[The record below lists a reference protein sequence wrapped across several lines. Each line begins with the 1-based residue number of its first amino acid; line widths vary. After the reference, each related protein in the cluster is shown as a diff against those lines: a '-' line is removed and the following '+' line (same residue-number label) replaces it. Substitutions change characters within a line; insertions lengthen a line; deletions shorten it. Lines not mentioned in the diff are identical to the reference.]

1 MLVTEHRPPS
11 FSKQQVLAFIQQ
23 HYGDEAV
30 ALKDLGGYIDQNF
43 HVVAD
48 DGRDY
53 LFKIH
58 DGLENEGVID
68 LQASVINRLADK
80 LPELTFPTSHV
91 NLGSESVSTIVDDNG
106 NPHFARLLN
115 YVPGELLK
123 DAMGDRSRLL
133 FDLGKILGETDAA
146 LDGFFHPAANRV
158 NLPWDMKNTYSV
170 MPLSQYIDSP
180 SRRRLVDYFFSQFDT
195 KVYRQLIEQRMS
207 VVHGDM
213 HARSALVEK
222 NSEGELHISGI
233 IDFGD
238 TVFTYTVCN
247 VATAAADAL
256 LASDSPLEDA
266 GEVIRGYHQAW
277 PLTEQEIGLLYYLMV
292 TRLCIYVCM
301 AAYTRHTHPENA
313 HVSQK
318 ENYAWKA
325 LRQLIKLNPIAAQ
338 ECFLQRCGFQPR
350 QSAFQESVKG
360 MVKDRQQHFSKALYT
375 HYDEPLSLSGGALQ
389 YLYDY
394 DGSTYL
400 DCVNNVCQWGHCHPT
415 IVKAAQQQIATLNT
429 NSRYLYEQM
438 TEYARRLTA
447 TLPDPLSVCYFV
459 NSGSEANDLALRLA
473 RTITG
478 ENDVLVIDTAYHGN
492 STVCTDIS
500 PHRIDRPGRPGL
512 PDYVHKTLVPNTFSG
527 PYRDDDPDAGAKY
540 AADVANIIER
550 LKTEGKGVAAFYAES
565 LIGTGGQIVLPEG
578 YLRAVYEHVRSV
590 GGITVADEVQVGFGR
605 TGKHIWCFEEQGVVP
620 DIVTMGKPIGNG
632 HPMAAVVTTPE
643 IAAAFDGGVPY
654 FNTFGGN
661 PVSCATGIAVLDVLE
676 SENIQA
682 NVISMADKIVTGLKK
697 LQAQFNCI
705 ADIRGLG
712 LYIGVEIAKS
722 GDPLTPDEKL
732 AANIVEAMKSRG
744 VLLNTNGYGNNV
756 IKIKP
761 PLVIDEED
769 VDFLLEHLGAV
780 LEDLVYCG
788 GSVGLNR
795 TAP

>member
-1 MLVTEHRPPS
+1 MLVTEHRLPC
-11 FSKQQVLAFIQQ
+11 FSQQQVVEYLQQ
-23 HYGDEAV
+23 HYGASIT
-30 ALKDLGGYIDQNF
+30 KTKNLGSYVDQNF

-48 DGRDY
+48 DGSEY

-58 DGLENEGVID
+58 DGLENEGAID
-68 LQASVINRLADK
+68 LQAGVIAHLADK
-80 LPELTFPTSHV
+80 LPGQSFPTAHV
-91 NLGSESVSTIVDDNG
+91 SLESESVSTIIDDKG
-106 NPHFARLLN
+106 NRHFSRLLN

-123 DAMGDRSRLL
+123 DAMGDGDAQQLL
-133 FDLGKILGETDAA
+133 YELGNLLGETDAA
-146 LDGFFHPAANRV
+146 LDGYFHPAANRA
-158 NLPWDMKNTYSV
+158 NLPWDMKNAHSV
-170 MPLSQYIDSP
+170 MPLSRYIENP
-180 SRRRLVDYFFSQFDT
+180 AQRRLVDYFFSQFDSQ
-195 KVYRQLIEQRMS
+195 VYRQLITQRMS

-213 HARSALVEK
+213 HARSALVERDA
-222 NSEGELHISGI
+222 EGELSISGL

-238 TVFTYTVCN
+238 TVYTYTVCN
-247 VATAAADAL
+247 IATAAADAL
-256 LASDSPLEDA
+256 LDSDNPLESA

-277 PLTEQEIGLLYYLMV
+277 QLKEQEISLLYYLMA

-301 AAYTRHTHPENA
+301 AAYTRHTHPENS
-313 HVSQK
+313 HVSLK
-318 ENYAWKA
+318 ENSAWKA

-338 ECFLQRCGFQPR
+338 ACFLDKCGFESR
-350 QSAFQESVKG
+350 QTTSRNNVTE
-360 MVKDRQQHFSKALYT
+360 MIEDRERHFSRALYT
-375 HYDEPLSLSGGALQ
+375 HYDKPLSLSGGALQ

-394 DGSTYL
+394 DGRSYL

-438 TEYARRLTA
+438 TEYAKRLTA

-478 ENDVLVIDTAYHGN
+478 KNDVLVIDTAYHGN

-500 PHRIDRPGRPGL
+500 PHRVDRPGRPGL
-512 PDYVHKTLVPNTFSG
+512 PDYVHKTIAPNTFSG
-527 PYRDDDPDAGAKY
+527 EFGADNPDAGAKY
-540 AADVANIIER
+540 AADVARIIEE
-550 LKTEGKGVAAFYAES
+550 LKLEGKGVAAFFAES

-578 YLRAVYEHVRSV
+578 YLKAVYEAVRSA

-632 HPMAAVVTTPE
+632 HPMAALVTTPE

-661 PVSCATGIAVLDVLE
+661 PVSCATGMAVLDVLE
-676 SENIQA
+676 NENIQA
-682 NVISMADKIVTGLKK
+682 NVISMAGKIVAGLEE
-697 LQAQFNCI
+697 LQSRFDCI

-712 LYIGVEIAKS
+712 LYIGVEIVKNGDPKSPDKILAKS
-722 GDPLTPDEKL
+722 
-732 AANIVEAMKSRG
+732 IVENMKSRG

-761 PLVIDEED
+761 PLIIDEGD
-769 VDFLLEHLGAV
+769 VEFLLTQLGSA
-780 LEDLVYCG
+780 LEQLAG
-788 GSVGLNR
+788 R
-795 TAP
+795 Q